1 MPCGSG
7 LLRRVYIDGTEVS
20 DVALSGSWTPR
31 LNRPAQATV
40 TLNMEDAIG
49 DCGDLLK
56 IVLTD
61 GLGDDEIVFHG
72 KILNTETDTDK
83 DGGTTVYNAQDA
95 MELWQWRPVRADDA
109 DFSKPVGSG
118 LADGTDLVATYE
130 TGSLILE
137 AMLTNTVANPD
148 GHNGGVPPLDAEG
161 PIGLTMG
168 TFEAGGTPLFGAPV
182 DWPMSIAEF
191 FALLCSTGTVDA
203 VITYTDPG
211 GGITGTINAYN
222 GDYGT
227 DLSGSVLFQY
237 GTGLRNVSSV
247 RWNRDMTSMVNKYY
261 IFGGP
266 RVESAADPAGEQHW
280 CFNIQGFDGGSEHIP
295 PFTGGLPYPPGGQ
308 AVDLTNAEEFGGD
321 PNNPLGHKIY
331 ASRTTYGVRMKIDV
345 FDAYDDN
352 CIPGFGTV
360 GRDLYRKQW
369 QVYSWF
375 ACDPR
380 EIIHILPLRD
390 ENIGCFHIGDLIHVE
405 ASSEVR
411 GGFSGAQRVY
421 EYTVSWDAPDSVLT
435 LSEIQTSADMEGSA
449 G

>member
-20 DVALSGSWTPR
+20 SVALSGSWTPR

-49 DCGDLLK
+49 DVGDLLK

-72 KILNTETDTDK
+72 RILNMETDTDK

-95 MELWQWRPVRADDA
+95 MELWQSRPVRADDG
-109 DFSKPVGSG
+109 DFSKPAGGQAANPSDADLIADYVSG
-118 LADGTDLVATYE
+118 A
-130 TGSLILE
+130 LILE
-137 AMLTNTVANPD
+137 AMLKNTEGSSTAQGNPAID
-148 GHNGGVPPLDAEG
+148 PPSDAEG
-161 PIGLTMG
+161 PTGLTFG
-168 TFEAGGTPLFGAPV
+168 SFAGGGTALYGAPV
-182 DWPMSIAEF
+182 DWPMTIAEF
-191 FALLCSTGTVDA
+191 WALLVSTGTVDA

-237 GTGLRNVSSV
+237 GTGLRNVTSV
-247 RWNRDMTSMVNKYY
+247 RWNRDMTSMVNKYWLY
-261 IFGGP
+261 GGP
-266 RVESAADPAGEQHW
+266 RIETAADPAGEQHW
-280 CFNIQGFDGGSEHIP
+280 CFNVQGFDP
-295 PFTGGLPYPPGGQ
+295 GLPYPPGGQ
-308 AVDLTNAEEFGGD
+308 SVDTSNAEYFGGD

-331 ASRTTYGVRMKIDV
+331 ASRQAYDVRMKVDI

-352 CIPGFGTV
+352 CIPGFGAP
-360 GRDLYRKQW
+360 GRMLYRKQW
-369 QVYSWF
+369 QVFSWF
-375 ACDPR
+375 SCEPR
-380 EIIHILPLRD
+380 EIIHVLPLRD
-390 ENIGCFHIGDLIHVE
+390 ENIGCFGIGDLVHVE

-411 GGFSGAQRVY
+411 GGFSGSQRVY
-421 EYTVSWDAPDSVLT
+421 QYTVSWEAPDSVLT
-435 LSEIQTSADMEGSA
+435 LSEIQTSADMEGV
-449 G
+449 